1 MLRIFRAELYR
12 LKKSKFFYIV
22 CLIMIAYT
30 LNMTAFSDYS
40 KPKMEDGLFIAVPF
54 TGLLVGIFASQ
65 FFGEE
70 LYGGAIRNKLVSGC
84 KRGSFLAAELLIF
97 FIMASSVFDIAFLTA
112 LISGAAKGYKFVF
125 SLPVILSH
133 YFTCLCSIF
142 LISSL
147 TLLVCLCV
155 HKEVYS
161 LIICFAL
168 FLVLSS
174 MGNSSYRSLL
184 QPEYREPYPIE
195 TEQGITEPVENPLY
209 ISGTKRELY
218 KLFVLTD
225 PYGQTSYE
233 YDGIFERTFS
243 NGKTDSPKVFSCP
256 YVVIPCFAAAESA
269 LLIFAGM
276 TVFKKRDIK

>member
-1 MLRIFRAELYR
+1 MMRIFRAELYR

-40 KPKMEDGLFIAVPF
+40 KPKMEDGLFIATPF

-65 FFGEE
+65 FLGEE
-70 LYGGAIRNKLVSGC
+70 LYGGAIRNKLAGGC
-84 KRGSFLAAELLIF
+84 RRVSFLLSELLIF
-97 FIMASSVFDIAFLTA
+97 FITASSVFNISFLTA

-142 LISSL
+142 LISAL
-147 TLLVCLCV
+147 TLFVCLCV
-155 HKEVYS
+155 HKEIYS
-161 LIICFAL
+161 LIICFVI

-174 MGNSSYRSLL
+174 MGSSSFRSLQ
-184 QPEYREPYPIE
+184 QPEYREPYPFE
-195 TEQGITEPVENPLY
+195 TETEPVKNPLY
-209 ISGTKRELY
+209 ISGTKRMLN

-233 YDGIFERTFS
+233 YDGIFDRAAS
-243 NGKTDSPKVFSCP
+243 NEKTDSPRVFSYP

-276 TVFKKRDIK
+276 AVFRKKDLK